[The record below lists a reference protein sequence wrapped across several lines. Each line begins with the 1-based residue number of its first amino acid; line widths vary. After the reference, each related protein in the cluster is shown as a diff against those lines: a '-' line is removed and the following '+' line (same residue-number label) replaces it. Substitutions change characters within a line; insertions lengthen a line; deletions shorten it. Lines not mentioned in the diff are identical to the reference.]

1 MKDFEDDFNEEN
13 IKKDIR
19 KAKFKSILKV
29 ISISII
35 VLLIGSIVNLIICA
49 KYSRKSYAN
58 NDIRVQLSIPSGY
71 ISKSNDIFGFFG
83 GNGTY
88 KISKDIGGK
97 PIVLEECV
105 SRFGLLPFFNCYRG
119 CGGGY
124 HNSGEWPVSLWENGY
139 KKMRFFHP
147 ELEYKEYQNDFKKID
162 DISDDKIIEM
172 GISFDRPYKI
182 MEMYLP
188 ESQLRDVKVTW
199 LWLDEFTENK
209 MNEFQNEIN
218 KYDDKAN
225 GIMENEVLGI
235 GFHDYFM
242 IDKNSY
248 NYSYDELI
256 STLSNSKDTKYKEL
270 YEEIMRKGK
279 TSADDAKILGV
290 IVQGTK
296 EELINLRGKS
306 FIKASSFGV
315 ITDKIY

>member
-1 MKDFEDDFNEEN
+1 MKNLEDNFNEEN

-19 KAKFKSILKV
+19 KAKFKLIIKV
-29 ISISII
+29 VSISII
-35 VLLIGSIVNLIICA
+35 VLLIGGIINLIICA
-49 KYSRKSYAN
+49 KYSTKSYEN
-58 NDIRVQLSIPSGY
+58 NDIRVQLSIPNGY
-71 ISKSNDIFGFFG
+71 ISKSDDIFGFFG

-124 HNSGEWPVSLWENGY
+124 HNSGQWSVSLWENGY

-147 ELEYKEYQNDFKKID
+147 ELQYKEYQNDLEKVDSIP
-162 DISDDKIIEM
+162 DDKIIEM
-172 GISFDRPYKI
+172 AISFDRPYKI

-218 KYDDKAN
+218 KHDAKAN

-256 STLSNSKDTKYKEL
+256 NTLSNSKDTKYKEL
-270 YEEIMRKGK
+270 YEEIMKKGK
-279 TSADDAKILGV
+279 TSADDAKILGA
-290 IVQGTK
+290 IVQGKKEDLTK
-296 EELINLRGKS
+296 LVGNPLIKS
-306 FIKASSFGV
+306 SSFGV
-315 ITDKIY
+315 ITEELY